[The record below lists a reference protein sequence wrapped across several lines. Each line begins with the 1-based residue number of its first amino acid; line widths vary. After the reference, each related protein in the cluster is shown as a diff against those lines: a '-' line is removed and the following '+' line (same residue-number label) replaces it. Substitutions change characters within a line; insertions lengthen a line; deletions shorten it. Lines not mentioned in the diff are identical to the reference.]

1 MSGKGG
7 ARIGAGRK
15 PLHDDIR
22 ARDLCLAAIEA
33 NFGSLLEGLQA
44 LLQSGEPT
52 LIKFVYE
59 HALGKPKERIESDIN
74 SVVEQIQIIQLPD
87 NNRGDIDI
95 RDNFPSAN

>member
-1 MSGKGG
+1 MAGVPGRS
-7 ARIGAGRK
+7 GRK
-15 PLHDDIR
+15 ALHDDIK
-22 ARDLCLAAIEA
+22 ARDLCLQAIEA

-74 SVVEQIQIIQLPD
+74 SMVEQIQIIQLPD

-95 RDNFPSAN
+95 NNHQPSAN

>member
-1 MSGKGG
+1 MAGVPGRSG
-7 ARIGAGRK
+7 RR
-15 PLHDDIR
+15 PLHDQIKS
-22 ARDLCLAAIEA
+22 RDLCIQAIEA
-33 NFGSLLEGLQA
+33 QFGSLLEGLQA

-59 HALGKPKERIESDIN
+59 HAMGKPIERIESDTN

-95 RDNFPSAN
+95 NNHLPSAN

>member
-1 MSGKGG
+1 MAGVPGRS
-7 ARIGAGRK
+7 GRK
-15 PLHDDIR
+15 AIHDDIR
-22 ARDLCLAAIEA
+22 ARDLCIQAIEA